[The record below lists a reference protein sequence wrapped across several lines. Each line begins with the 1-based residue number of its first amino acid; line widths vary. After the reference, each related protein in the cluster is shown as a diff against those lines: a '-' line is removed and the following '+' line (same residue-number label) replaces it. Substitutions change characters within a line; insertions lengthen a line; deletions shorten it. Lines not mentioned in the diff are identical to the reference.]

1 MDTFLHAIAGYLF
14 LTLVVRILTR
24 RPGGQMTMF
33 EFVLVFLIGG
43 VAILATVG
51 TDRSV
56 TNCCCAILVIGLCHR
71 GMSAAKNRLPALGR
85 LVDGTPL
92 VLLKNGEWQEEAMRG
107 MKLDREDVSA
117 AARTKGLRSVDQV
130 QYAVLERNGGISIIE
145 AEAEDEDEEE
155 DQKDQDK

>member
-1 MDTFLHAIAGYLF
+1 MNTILHAIAGYLF
-14 LTLVVRILTR
+14 LTLIVRVLTR

-33 EFVLVFLIGG
+33 EFVLVFLVGG

-56 TNCCCAILVIGLCHR
+56 TNCCCAILTIGLLHR
-71 GMSAAKNRLPALGR
+71 GMSSVKNRVPALGR

-92 VLLKNGEWQEEAMRG
+92 LLLKNGQWQEEVMHR
-107 MKLDREDVSA
+107 MKIDREDVSA

-145 AEAEDEDEEE
+145 AEDENS
-155 DQKDQDK
+155 

>member
-1 MDTFLHAIAGYLF
+1 MPTLIHAIFGYLF
-14 LTLVVRILTR
+14 LTIIVRVLTR

-43 VAILATVG
+43 VAILATVQ
-51 TDRSV
+51 TDRSI
-56 TNCCCAILVIGLCHR
+56 TNCCCAILAIGLMHR
-71 GMSAAKNRLPALGR
+71 GMSAAKNRFPTLGR

-92 VLLKNGEWQEEAMRG
+92 VLLKNGEWQEEVMHG

-130 QYAVLERNGGISIIE
+130 QYAILERNGGISILE
-145 AEAEDEDEEE
+145 KEDEE
-155 DQKDQDK
+155 

>member
-1 MDTFLHAIAGYLF
+1 MDTILHAVAGYLF
-14 LTLVVRILTR
+14 LTLIVRVLTR
-24 RPGGQMTMF
+24 RPGGQLTMF

-51 TDRSV
+51 LDRSV
-56 TNCCCAILVIGLCHR
+56 TNCCCAILAIGLCHR
-71 GMSAAKNRLPALGR
+71 GMSAAKNHFPALGR

-92 VLLKNGEWQEEAMRG
+92 MLLKNGEWQEEVMRG

-117 AARTKGLRSVDQV
+117 AARTKGLRSLDQV

-145 AEAEDEDEEE
+145 AEDEE
-155 DQKDQDK
+155 DK